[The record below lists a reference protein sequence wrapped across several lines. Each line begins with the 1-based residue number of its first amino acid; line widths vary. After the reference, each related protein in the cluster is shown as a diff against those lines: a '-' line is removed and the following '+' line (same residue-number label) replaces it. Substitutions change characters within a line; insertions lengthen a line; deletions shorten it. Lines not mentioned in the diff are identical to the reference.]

1 MRVLLAEDDAMLASV
16 IVEALGDEGH
26 TVTHVARSADA
37 QRLAAS
43 ERWDVLVVDAFGA
56 GYDQPDQAEREQ
68 LRALAAHGP
77 VILASARAWAQHV
90 APGELGVAAIVPKPY
105 DLEDLLDTLA
115 ALERGALPPSHDA
128 G

>member
-26 TVTHVARSADA
+26 TVTHVSRSADA
-37 QRLAAS
+37 QRLAAA
-43 ERWDVLVVDAFGA
+43 ERWDVLVVDAFGG

-68 LRALAAHGP
+68 LRSLAAHGP
-77 VILASARAWAQHV
+77 VVLASGRAWVQHM
-90 APGELGVAAIVPKPY
+90 APAELGVAAIVPKPY
-105 DLEDLLDTLA
+105 DLGDLLDTLA
-115 ALERGALPPSHDA
+115 ALDRSAPRSQDA